1 MKMTL
6 NHGIMKLLHW
16 LTKFYTWH
24 VIYSNITPTID
35 LPKKP
40 HPPFPMEAKEGGIK
54 WHINL
59 LTLKRFANIKNK
71 WIFLIKKVHI
81 LVAIGNNAFGG
92 LRGTMA
98 RHVSSTNSFIH
109 DNFLRGGI
117 MSKFL
122 AYSELI
128 NKTRTIV
135 NIRHKTKKQNKKE
148 TKIAYYSTFQKTKNK
163 HKKEQITFHI
173 IKDHKIN
180 TTFER
185 CTYMKEQLGY
195 VFCNI
200 NTCKEHL
207 LQEKTHQFLLQICNK

>member
-1 MKMTL
+1 MGSCMCVSTVVSPIKKLNWIIFVEGIESMKMTL

-35 LPKKP
+35 LTKKP

-92 LRGTMA
+92 LQGTLA

-109 DNFLRGGI
+109 DNF
-117 MSKFL
+117 
-122 AYSELI
+122 
-128 NKTRTIV
+128 
-135 NIRHKTKKQNKKE
+135 
-148 TKIAYYSTFQKTKNK
+148 
-163 HKKEQITFHI
+163 
-173 IKDHKIN
+173 
-180 TTFER
+180 
-185 CTYMKEQLGY
+185 
-195 VFCNI
+195 
-200 NTCKEHL
+200 
-207 LQEKTHQFLLQICNK
+207 